1 MPRSMTVFHHAMPF
15 ELGMAGEVDGVGA
28 KVESGKSS
36 FKELEAYML
45 KQGEA
50 APNAS
55 GRQEYLENL
64 INEFI

>member
-15 ELGMAGEVDGVGA
+15 ELGMAGEADGVGA

-45 KQGEA
+45 KKGDA